1 LFKNTLPLR
10 PLASPTSGLTLAWA
24 LERSTLPSAQRLR
37 NPTNAPLCREPPMIF
52 EYRSQRYR
60 GPFDPGVGAGLSL
73 RARAARTIFW
83 IALERIALQAP
94 SFVTT
99 LLATRLLVTGAYRVM
114 ALAGIWTTP
123 RGEGRANQAWKGI
136 YSVLRSA
143 PAQHR
148 YPSSITITQ
157 AAIGPAVLFLALI
170 PLTGCR
176 AASDSLLRKR
186 LALDCASW
194 TSLVGW

>member
-1 LFKNTLPLR
+1 
-10 PLASPTSGLTLAWA
+10 
-24 LERSTLPSAQRLR
+24 
-37 NPTNAPLCREPPMIF
+37 MIF

-83 IALERIALQAP
+83 IALERIVLQAP

-136 YSVLRSA
+136 YSVPRSG